1 MISAWSSQF
10 LGLSEDHL
18 LDVRIKCKFGS
29 VGLAFEDHLFVNMPF
44 HWKHHEF
51 PENKK
56 KYRNEPFDH
65 KHQGQQ
71 KKVAPKKKDSEDFD
85 VNSAAV
91 WAGNL
96 ATLHIFGVKVADL
109 KLDWIRKTPRHPND
123 GLLAIRFWAWMMSF
137 KDVSCEIPN

>member
-29 VGLAFEDHLFVNMPF
+29 VGLAFEDHLFVKMPF

-56 KYRNEPFDH
+56 NTETKRLTIV
-65 KHQGQQ
+65 QGQQ
-71 KKVAPKKKDSEDFD
+71 KRVAPKKKDSEEFD
-85 VNSAAV
+85 VKSTAV

-96 ATLHIFGVKVADL
+96 ATLHIFGVKVADF
-109 KLDWIRKTPRHPND
+109 KLDLIRKTRRHPND
-123 GLLAIRFWAWMMSF
+123 GLLAIKFWAWMMPF
-137 KDVSCEIPN
+137 KGVSCEIPN